1 MRMAGKEAF
10 VIGPALTRSCRAKS
24 RLASGNAPP
33 TEPTWLADAVRNMA
47 ASLPK
52 QAILIVNTHSRTGAE
67 GFGQAVELL
76 ESAGI
81 ELVEKHAIDDPG
93 IVQEA
98 VQRAVDAAPMVIVG
112 GGDGTLSSAIDFF
125 KDHDT
130 VFALLPLGTA
140 NSFARAL
147 GIPLD
152 LPGAVDVIATG
163 RARRIDLGCVNGDY
177 FGNSAVI
184 GLAPLIA
191 KTVPHKLKRYLGRVG
206 YAAWAA
212 KVSLGFRPFKLRIDY
227 GHAHSTVWATEVRI
241 ANGGY
246 FGGVELVE
254 GAEVDSGEIIVQVV
268 TGRSKPN
275 LLSSWLSNLLK
286 LRHRDQWQAE
296 IRAREIRL
304 STEPVMEV
312 TIDGELAT
320 KTPITVSVAPDAV
333 MIAAPREA

>member
-1 MRMAGKEAF
+1 MSGK
-10 VIGPALTRSCRAKS
+10 T
-24 RLASGNAPP
+24 
-33 TEPTWLADAVRNMA
+33 
-47 ASLPK
+47 LPK
-52 QAILIVNTHSRTGAE
+52 QAILIVNAHSRVGADS
-67 GFGQAVELL
+67 FDQAVKLL
-76 ESAGI
+76 GEAGI
-81 ELVEKHAIDDPG
+81 TLI
-93 IVQEA
+93 EA
-98 VQRAVDAAPMVIVG
+98 HAVDQPKRLGDIVRKAVDEAPMVIVG

-125 KDHDT
+125 KDHET

-152 LPGAVDVIATG
+152 LAGAVDVIAKG
-163 RARRIDLGCVNGDY
+163 EPKRIDLGCVNGDY

-191 KTVPHKLKRYLGRVG
+191 KTVPHKLKKYLGRTG
-206 YAAWAA
+206 YALWAA
-212 KVSLGFRPFKLRIDY
+212 KVSLAFRPFKLTIDY
-227 GHAHSTVWATEVRI
+227 GHACSTVWATEVRI

-246 FGGVELVE
+246 FGGIELVE
-254 GAEVDSGEIIVQVV
+254 GAEVDSGEIVVQVV

-296 IRAREIRL
+296 IRAKKIKL
-304 STEPVMEV
+304 STEPVMDV

-320 KTPITVSVAPDAV
+320 KTPLDVSVAPDAV
-333 MIAAPREA
+333 LIAAPR

>member
-1 MRMAGKEAF
+1 MV
-10 VIGPALTRSCRAKS
+10 VI
-24 RLASGNAPP
+24 
-33 TEPTWLADAVRNMA
+33 
-47 ASLPK
+47 
-52 QAILIVNTHSRTGAE
+52 
-67 GFGQAVELL
+67 
-76 ESAGI
+76 
-81 ELVEKHAIDDPG
+81 
-93 IVQEA
+93 
-98 VQRAVDAAPMVIVG
+98 G
-112 GGDGTLSSAIDFF
+112 GGDGTLSSTIDFF
-125 KDHDT
+125 KDHET

-152 LPGAVDVIATG
+152 LPGAVDVIAKG
-163 RARRIDLGCVNGDY
+163 MPRRIDLGCIDGDY

-191 KTVPHKLKRYLGRVG
+191 KTVPHKLKKYLGRAG
-206 YAAWAA
+206 YALWAA
-212 KVSLGFRPFKLRIDY
+212 KVSLGFRSFRLKIDY
-227 GHAHSTVWATEVRI
+227 GQAQSTVWATEVRI

-254 GAEVDSGEIIVQVV
+254 GAEMDSGEIVVQVV
-268 TGRSKPN
+268 TGKSQGN
-275 LLSSWLSNLLK
+275 LMRSWLSNMLK

-296 IRAREIRL
+296 IRAKEIRL

-333 MIAAPREA
+333 VIAAPREVQKAG